1 MVTAVVVMVVVAA
14 VVVVVMVVVEGQ
26 KKMALVVRGERG
38 FAVMGKLF
46 YHQTTFMGASL
57 GDRRKYKK
65 RFTGARFYRPQ

>member
-1 MVTAVVVMVVVAA
+1 MVMAVAVIVVAA
-14 VVVVVMVVVEGQ
+14 VVVVVIVVEGQ
-26 KKMALVVRGERG
+26 KMMVLVVRGERG

>member
-1 MVTAVVVMVVVAA
+1 MVTAVAVMVVAA

-26 KKMALVVRGERG
+26 KKIVLVVRGERG